1 MFSLISS
8 SILAA
13 QAFAADKAGQY
24 GLASRDPI
32 NMEEDEYEWSIGEE
46 VNFDDEPEFLIKY
59 ELIDREDIGMLKSG
73 QR

>member
-13 QAFAADKAGQY
+13 QAFATENAGQY

-46 VNFDDEPEFLIKY
+46 VNFDDVPEFLIKY
-59 ELIDREDIGMLKSG
+59 ELIDREDISMLKSG

>member
-13 QAFAADKAGQY
+13 QAFAADQY

-59 ELIDREDIGMLKSG
+59 ELIDREDISMLKSG